1 MDFSIPA
8 ELSKELEHFQEFI
21 KSHLK
26 SELSVW
32 NKSREIPR
40 QFFQALGDGNW
51 YGLEPKNGELSKGS
65 ALREALLAE
74 AVAKVSPGVA
84 VAILAHIDLGLS
96 GVYLFGSK
104 PIRKSLCRSC
114 RSLRNRVLLRE
125 LEIGYG

>member
-1 MDFSIPA
+1 M
-8 ELSKELEHFQEFI
+8 SKELEHFQEFI

-40 QFFQALGDGNW
+40 QFFQTLGDGSW

-84 VAILAHIDLGLS
+84 IAILAHIDLGLS

-104 PIRKSLCRSC
+104 PIRKKFGIPAIEGKTIMCLGNTENIALTLILAS
-114 RSLRNRVLLRE
+114 
-125 LEIGYG
+125 